1 MLPATLH
8 VPVAELCINHKT
20 HFVSASYVSKQ
31 MRALDSR
38 AKSAG
43 VFLLQELGLDPG
55 IDRKSIKS
63 AVVIDSS
70 ACGGR
75 EPFIE

>member
-1 MLPATLH
+1 
-8 VPVAELCINHKT
+8 
-20 HFVSASYVSKQ
+20 